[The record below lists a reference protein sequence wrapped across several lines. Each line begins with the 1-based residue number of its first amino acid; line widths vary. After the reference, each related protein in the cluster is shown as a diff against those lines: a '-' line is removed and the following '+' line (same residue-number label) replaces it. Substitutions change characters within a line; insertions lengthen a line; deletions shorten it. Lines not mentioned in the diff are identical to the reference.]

1 MKWEIFFPLI
11 LKNQLQGLTKKTE
24 FFLRTIITILWEE
37 WLEKKQEMPEVEE
50 VYQKVN
56 NCKILQVWK
65 NTKAVFGHDRDILFR
80 CKEDVV
86 QLVHF
91 VHAETGMPQ
100 VSLCA
105 FEDPLSLWAL
115 SVSLCTT
122 WCFWQLHWDS
132 AMDHENWLNS
142 LQNSHRDRTDCPINL
157 ILGKCWYLHNMR
169 LSPTT
174 AFKTWCL
181 NNVSLSE
188 VISVPLQYPCPNNFL
203 PSGFQIFC

>member
-1 MKWEIFFPLI
+1 MVGKKEEGWNFMTFKLLSKPLYDSIMKWEIFFPLI

-65 NTKAVFGHDRDILFR
+65 NTKAVFGHDRYILFR

-100 VSLCA
+100 VS
-105 FEDPLSLWAL
+105 
-115 SVSLCTT
+115 V
-122 WCFWQLHWDS
+122 CFWGS
-132 AMDHENWLNS
+132 
-142 LQNSHRDRTDCPINL
+142 
-157 ILGKCWYLHNMR
+157 
-169 LSPTT
+169 
-174 AFKTWCL
+174 FKL
-181 NNVSLSE
+181 MG
-188 VISVPLQYPCPNNFL
+188 P
-203 PSGFQIFC
+203 